1 MNIVLGIF
9 LVFVAASYVFFWIVF
24 KSIRDRKIKLG
35 LQVQEKA
42 ELLTYALANERKAK
56 EQVKLANSSKKNL
69 LSRINHEI
77 RTPLNGI
84 IGMASLLDDTSL
96 NQEQQDYNETIR
108 SCSEGLLTTIND
120 ILLGDVLAHAKVDS
134 DKSEVQQKDFDLRT
148 SIEEVFDVFAS
159 QTALA
164 NLELVYLVDSQ
175 IPSNLIGDNLKL
187 GQVLMNLVENAIMFT
202 REGEI
207 FIKVYQQEKRDNA
220 LRLGFEI
227 HDTGLGMPAE
237 KIKLLSTSFS
247 SSEEAT
253 AHQTTDNG
261 LRICKQLIEMMGG
274 ELHIESVKGKGTV
287 VKFTIQ
293 VAVDEQSAPPENEM
307 TAVAGKRILVV
318 EDNVT
323 LQHALKEE
331 ITNWELVPIL
341 ASSAAQAMEILSTG
355 SNIDM
360 VLVEMQMPEMDGMT
374 LGRLIRQN
382 YPSLPIVLI
391 TVAGD
396 LESKKHPEIITS
408 VIAKPLRY
416 RNLSQHILSGLM
428 QKELDPLA
436 DNSRKLSVDFA
447 QKYPLRILIA
457 EDNRV
462 NQKLAM
468 KVLAKLGYDPDIAGD
483 GKEVLEEI
491 SKIKYDLILM
501 DVQMPEMDGL
511 EATRMIRLCI
521 ADQPIIIAMTANA
534 MQGDREKCL
543 QSGMDDYISKPVH
556 IEELVIMLEKWALSL
571 KDKI

>member
-1 MNIVLGIF
+1 MNSVLGIF
-9 LVFVAASYVFFWIVF
+9 LVFVAGSYVFFWIVF
-24 KSIRDRKIKLG
+24 KSMRNRKIELE

-42 ELLTYALANERKAK
+42 ELLTYALASERKAN
-56 EQVKLANSSKKNL
+56 EQVKLVNSSKKNL

-77 RTPLNGI
+77 RTPLNGV
-84 IGMASLLDDTSL
+84 IGMVSLLEDSPL

-120 ILLGDVLAHAKVDS
+120 ILLGDVLAHAKVNT
-134 DKSEVQQKDFDLRT
+134 DKSELQQKNFDLRN

-159 QTALA
+159 QTAVA
-164 NLELVYLVDSQ
+164 NLELVYLVDHQ
-175 IPSNLIGDNLKL
+175 IPSTLIGDNQRL
-187 GQVLMNLVENAIMFT
+187 GQILMNLVENAIMFT

-207 FIKVYQQEKRDNA
+207 FINVKQAEKRDHSLLLA
-220 LRLGFEI
+220 FEI
-227 HDTGLGMPAE
+227 HDTGMGMPAE
-237 KIKLLSTSFS
+237 KIKLLSSSFS
-247 SSEEAT
+247 FLDEVSP
-253 AHQTTDNG
+253 HQTPDNG
-261 LRICKQLIEMMGG
+261 LKICKQLIQMMGG
-274 ELHIESVKGKGTV
+274 QLHIESVKGKGTV
-287 VKFTIQ
+287 VEFT
-293 VAVDEQSAPPENEM
+293 VELAVDDQAVPPENEM

-323 LQHALKEE
+323 LQRALKEE

-341 ASSAAQAMEILSTG
+341 ASSAMQAIEILSTD
-355 SNIDM
+355 SDIDM
-360 VLVEMQMPEMDGMT
+360 AVVEMQMPEMDGMT
-374 LGRLIRQN
+374 LGRLIKQN
-382 YPSLPIVLI
+382 HPTLPIILV
-391 TVAGD
+391 TVGSD
-396 LESKKHPEIITS
+396 FESKKHPEIITS
-408 VIAKPLRY
+408 VISKPLRY

-428 QKELDPLA
+428 QKDIDPSA

-447 QKYPLRILIA
+447 QKYPLKILIA

-521 ADQPIIIAMTANA
+521 TDQPIIIAMTANA

-556 IEELVIMLEKWALSL
+556 IEELVIMLEKWALNL
-571 KDKI
+571 KAKI